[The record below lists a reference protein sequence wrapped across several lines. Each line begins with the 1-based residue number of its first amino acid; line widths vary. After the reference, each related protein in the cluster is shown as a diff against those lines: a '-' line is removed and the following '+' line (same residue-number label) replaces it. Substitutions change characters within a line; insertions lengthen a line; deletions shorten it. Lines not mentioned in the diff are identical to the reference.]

1 MDAVMDEPDAAVI
14 PWDTLHSS
22 IWRAVLQELPPKQ
35 RCQAALV
42 CTTWHRHALSLCS
55 QHLQLTLQS
64 GRSCGALGL
73 WLRRH
78 GHTLLSLDISD
89 TFYRHQRVPMAS
101 RIRPVDRLALLQVC
115 SCGGSSSSTC
125 WVTTPGHH
133 VLPDLPQPMN

>member
-1 MDAVMDEPDAAVI
+1 MEAPDAAVI

-22 IWRAVLQELPPKQ
+22 VWRAVLQELPPKQ

-64 GRSCGALGL
+64 SRSCGALGL

-78 GHTLLSLDISD
+78 GHSLVSLDITD
-89 TFYRHQRVPMAS
+89 TFYRHQRVQGAS
-101 RIRPVDRLALLQVC
+101 RIRPVDRLALLQVRKC
-115 SCGGSSSSTC
+115 RGFSSSSSRSSIC
-125 WVTTPGHH
+125 WPGHARSSEESCTA
-133 VLPDLPQPMN
+133 